1 MPPAPQLRPTRAAR
15 FRTRVLAR
23 PLPSSRPRDIPAWAW
38 ARPQPPHPLQ
48 LQPFPSRVHKQL
60 FFFQKIFFG
69 ISGAAPMPPCPV
81 LVVPARLPPAAAG
94 AVVHLG
100 AHPAPKGA
108 RPGKAVAFLR
118 LPAPSRLGP
127 LCTIYLYEETGP
139 FMYFSAYLYLSL
151 SVFSVCAGRGGS
163 VRRGD

>member
-1 MPPAPQLRPTRAAR
+1 MLRGHRLPWCSVVAAPFPAPQLRRWQRHLGAKDHLGR
-15 FRTRVLAR
+15 RTRWTFILAFGELLLAYLM
-23 PLPSSRPRDIPAWAW
+23 PLCSVP
-38 ARPQPPHPLQ
+38 
-48 LQPFPSRVHKQL
+48 
-60 FFFQKIFFG
+60 
-69 ISGAAPMPPCPV
+69 
-81 LVVPARLPPAAAG
+81 VVPAAPG
-94 AVVHLG
+94 AVVHQG

-108 RPGKAVAFLR
+108 RPGKARAFLR

-127 LCTIYLYEETGP
+127 LCTIYLREETGP